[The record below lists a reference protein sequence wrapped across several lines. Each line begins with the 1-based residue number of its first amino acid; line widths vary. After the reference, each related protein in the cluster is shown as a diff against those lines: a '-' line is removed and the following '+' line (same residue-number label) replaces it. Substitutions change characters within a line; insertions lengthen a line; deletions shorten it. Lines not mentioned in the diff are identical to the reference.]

1 MLHILAKNKKWYS
14 LALSILLFITM
25 ILPTGFIVNVPKAQ
39 AAAPSKSNHVVIS
52 QVFIGNSTSIY
63 KSRFVELYNPTNSP
77 VDVSTWSLQ
86 NTSATGAFS
95 TITKLTGSIPAN
107 GYYLIQCTAQSNT
120 VGLDLQNPDVIASGS
135 VNFGAAGAKLAIASK
150 QTAISGSS
158 DAAVVDFIGY
168 GTATDSW
175 GTVAIANP
183 NVSTMSYF
191 RLTNTGL
198 QPDVSGDGNGW
209 DSKNNKND
217 FVFES
222 PNPRNSSYPVGPS
235 TVDLGSTTIN
245 ALQKVDANGLTTNLG
260 KSATITGVV
269 TAENKVLGTENTNFY
284 IQDSSGG
291 INVIGLN
298 NPSITIAKGHN
309 LQISGRVA
317 FTKGQTRFI
326 ANSITDLGTATAP
339 VPKTIQIM
347 DLTSFSSAEPLE
359 GNLTKFYGKVTAVTK
374 LGSDYN
380 VTVADASD
388 KTAIVKVLGIT
399 GIDPSN
405 ELVLNSFYTFTGIVG
420 QSQVTSPYTTGYY
433 LMIRN
438 ISDIRGEVSVT
449 HTPLAKGIP
458 DVDLPFSAIVKN
470 ADTVTL
476 YYKAVG
482 DASYKSIAM
491 NSADAVNYNGS
502 IPAASVPIPTFV
514 YYIEAKGDKTVSV
527 GPYTV
532 EVGADTEGPT
542 FSNALPANGDTI
554 ETKHPEI
561 SVSMFDLSGV
571 DALTAKIT
579 IGSKDFTNQAIKKED
594 QIRLNLT
601 TADDLPEGPNTVTV
615 EAKDKVG
622 NKSTY
627 SWTFTVAQ
635 RFTGGNHYRGTTHN
649 HTNISHDASGSPE
662 DALKASQNYNYD
674 FFAFSDHSH
683 DIDSSLVNK
692 DTVDH
697 KGMPERSGGSDWQL
711 TKDLAKKYTQDGE
724 FVVFPAFEMT
734 STTWGHSNVFGT
746 TDFIDRM
753 QDGGKYQNLQNYYAW
768 VLTYDNIVAQFN
780 HPAMSAN
787 AFDNFIPYD
796 KKVDKL
802 FTMLEV
808 GNGSGHYGYANAED
822 KLFSALDLGW
832 HVAPTYGEDNHDA
845 TWGQTKKRTVIVS
858 KDLTQ
863 ESLLDSMRKMRVYFS
878 EDPNAQLDVSASG
891 WYMGSITDTKTL
903 QFDINVSDPVSEN
916 SSDPKY
922 SYLKT
927 ASNDNIDKIEIVS
940 NGGRVVDTISPSGSK
955 TSLNWKPTVNVV
967 GGQQWFVVRVTQ
979 KDGDRIYSAPIWS
992 PTDDLYV
999 KVSSVTASEGSITGA
1014 VPTTLTASISNL
1026 GVINVSN
1033 LNASFY
1039 YDTVDIGNKIG
1050 EAVIS
1055 ELQTNKSATAQ
1066 VTWANPIAGNHK
1078 IIVVLTAGDG
1088 NNIGENK
1095 FEQAFTIKPPLG
1107 IKVLIDSTHQNE
1119 NTSTDTGK
1127 YANNLTTFTSMMRKE
1142 GYTIAENTTAITS
1155 AALTGTKILMLTHPA
1170 TSYSTTEINAIK
1182 DFITGGGSVFVS
1194 EKSNGTAL
1202 NNLLSGVGS
1211 TVLFNGDTIYDDS
1224 RAGNFWATITGN
1236 EYAVRAHPVPLNNYL
1251 TDFVSVMDFYSGTSL
1266 ARNNAGARAA
1276 LVDTNNVSILVR
1288 GNEAT
1293 FQQSAP
1299 SGGFSYKVGS
1309 GSSGGS
1315 QIPLVAAEQIGSGRL
1330 FIAGMN
1336 IFNDNQLKV
1345 STDPNDNG
1353 DFALNAMKWL
1363 GHLDTKVTS
1372 IGDARKLAPD
1382 TEVVVQGKVT
1392 SGAGV
1397 FYDAVYVQDDTGGI
1411 MAFSEIPEGS
1421 LKVGDT
1427 IRAYGHIK
1435 IFENNFELEFDKFAN
1450 SIVKISSGSPIQPK
1464 SLSTKNATLDE
1475 NMGQLVKVFG
1485 QVTAIPDDSSYVLD
1499 DGSGGVLVFVDGYI
1513 ASQSGVPIPKLKI
1526 GDKLSAIGLSGAFS
1540 EGTRIRVRDTRELI
1554 KTDALIPV
1562 TGVQLDKNSATVS
1575 PGDPDITLI
1584 ASVLPANATIKTVI
1598 WSSSN
1603 EAIAKVNNGVVS
1615 IVGLGTATISAESL
1629 DGGFKASAVINV
1641 IPVKPN
1647 VRADIGAKVIVG
1659 IDSTMEYNIDGLG
1672 WNPYVASSPPNLS
1685 GEHNVQVRVKATGSV
1700 LAGQIKNLYFSTA
1713 APALTGFAWTAGSTL
1728 GTKATAVP
1736 TGTLKYAVGAANAL
1750 YQPAIGEIASDYT
1763 KPLVVNTDIFASPG
1777 QHIFIVSVDGS
1788 NKITGWADVSVA
1800 SGNLVTPPTLVKWDF
1815 EDSTTNASSGLKKAT
1830 AKPISVV
1837 GPTGAFSYPT
1847 TSGSKAVS
1855 TSGWDAAGDKYW
1867 LASFDASGYSYIQV
1881 TSKQTSSGTGPKE
1894 FKLQYS
1900 LDGTTWSN
1908 VPNAAITI
1916 TTASTFVTLDNATLP
1931 PAANNQSALYVRW
1944 LLASNNAIN
1953 AGATIATGG
1962 TSRLDDVIVTG
1973 IQLRPAP
1980 AVNADDTNKVI
1991 TGIDSTME
1999 YNINN
2004 SGWVAYNSATPPML
2018 DGNFTVQVRVS
2029 AVGDVMPGLSKTLT
2043 FTGNAQAP
2051 AAPNVTA
2058 DDVNNKIIGIDATM
2072 EYSIDGGAWTTY
2084 NAAGAPNL
2092 SGNHI
2097 VEVRVKANG
2106 AIPAGQSTV
2115 LTFTEN
2121 TIAVTGVTLA
2131 PSTFALM
2138 VGDTQTLTT
2147 TVAPMNATNPAVT
2160 WKSNNPNVA
2169 DVDDSGQV
2177 TAVGAG
2183 TATITVTT
2191 VDGGKTATS
2200 DVTVSSRLD
2209 AINPTLTGSN
2219 RVLVGGTID
2228 LAYGLSNVTS
2238 NVYAQDITFTY
2249 DPTQVEFVSAS
2260 AMNNEFEIVS
2270 QQVKPGQIRFI
2281 AAIVGAANVRNGD
2294 LMQLRWKV
2302 KPSITQDTTA
2312 IITLS
2317 NLVLTEGDFGETKV
2331 AGVSHSVQISAIIDK
2346 AVLNALIADA
2356 QTKLA
2361 AAEEGTK
2368 VGQYPAGTKDALL
2381 TAINSAQAVS
2391 DNQSAAQSVIDQA
2404 VAALNSALL
2413 TFTSSINIAEPGD
2426 LNGDG
2431 RISIADLGIAARYYG
2446 KTSADPNWNTYK
2458 KADINNDG
2466 KVDIQDLAIIARKI
2480 VSSK

>member
-1 MLHILAKNKKWYS
+1 
-14 LALSILLFITM
+14 M
-25 ILPTGFIVNVPKAQ
+25 ILPTSFIVNVPQAQ
-39 AAAPSKSNHVVIS
+39 AAAPSKANHVVIS
-52 QVFIGNSTSIY
+52 QIFGGSSTAPGASAPYFY
-63 KSRFVELYNPTNSP
+63 KFVELYNPTDAP
-77 VDVSTWSLQ
+77 VNLSGWSLQ
-86 NTSATGAFS
+86 YASATGKFTAAQ
-95 TITKLTGSIPAN
+95 TVNLVNAIPAH
-107 GYYLIQCTAQSNT
+107 GYYLIRA
-120 VGLDLQNPDVIASGS
+120 NPAAATPLPDNFPAYDVDGGSRINFSGS
-135 VNFGAAGAKLAIASK
+135 AGNGGKVALVSSTAFIDDGTGATIKAPGQIPN
-150 QTAISGSS
+150 
-158 DAAVVDFIGY
+158 VVDFIGF
-168 GTATDSW
+168 GTANNSF
-175 GTVAIANP
+175 GTKAADLGG
-183 NVSTMSYF
+183 SK
-191 RLTNTGL
+191 TNALIRKTNSGYL
-198 QPDVSGDGNGW
+198 PDVSGDGNGL
-209 DSKNNKND
+209 DSQNNVND
-217 FVFES
+217 FIS
-222 PNPRNSSYPVGPS
+222 ATANPRGSTYPTGFS
-235 TVDLGSTTIN
+235 GTTDLGDTTIS
-245 ALQKVDANGLTTNLG
+245 ALHVNDTNGIPTNLG
-260 KSATITGVV
+260 KAATITGVV
-269 TAENKVLGTENTNFY
+269 TSANKVLGSENTNFY
-284 IQDSSGG
+284 IQDATSG
-291 INVIGLN
+291 INVIALTAP
-298 NPSITIAKGHN
+298 NPSIVPGHN
-309 LQISGRVA
+309 VKISGHVA
-317 FTKGQTRFI
+317 FTKGLLRFL
-326 ANSITDLGTATAP
+326 ADSITDLGAATSPAP
-339 VPKTIQIM
+339 QVINIT
-347 DLTSFSSAEPLE
+347 DLSKASSAEVLE
-359 GNLTKFYGKVTAVTK
+359 GKVVKFYGKVTNINTSGA
-374 LGSDYN
+374 DYN
-380 VTVADASD
+380 VTVIDESSNPS
-388 KTAIVKVLGIT
+388 IVKVLGST
-399 GIDPSN
+399 GIDVSKELLAN
-405 ELVLNSFYTFTGIVG
+405 ESYTFTGVVG
-420 QSQVTSPYTTGYY
+420 QSQDYAPYTSGYY
-433 LMIRN
+433 LQVR
-438 ISDIRGEVSVT
+438 SLLDIRGELTVT
-449 HTPLAKGIP
+449 HTPLTKGIP

-476 YYKAVG
+476 YYQAVG
-482 DASYKSIAM
+482 DTTFKSIAM
-491 NSADAVNYNGS
+491 NSADALNYNGS
-502 IPAASVPIPTFV
+502 IPAANVPMPTFV

-532 EVGADTEGPT
+532 DVGADTEGPT
-542 FSNALPANGDTI
+542 FSNALPAMGDTI

-571 DALTAKIT
+571 NAATAKIT
-579 IGSKDFTNQAIKKED
+579 IGNKDFTNQAIIKED

-601 TADDLPEGPNTVTV
+601 TADDLPEGPNTITV

-622 NKSTY
+622 NRSTY
-627 SWTFTVAQ
+627 SWTFSIAQ

-711 TKDLAKKYTQDGE
+711 TKDLAKQYTKDGS

-822 KLFSALDLGW
+822 KLFNALDLGW

-891 WYMGSITDTKTL
+891 WYMGSTTDTKTL
-903 QFDINVSDPVSEN
+903 QFDINVSDSVLEN

-927 ASNDNIDKIEIVS
+927 PSNDNIDKIEIVS
-940 NGGRVVDTISPSGSK
+940 NGGRVIDTITPSGSK
-955 TSLNWKPTVNVV
+955 TAYNWKPTVNVV
-967 GGQQWFVVRVTQ
+967 GGQQWFVVRITQ

-1039 YDTVDIGNKIG
+1039 YDAVDMGNKIG

-1055 ELQTNKSATAQ
+1055 ELQTNKSATAR
-1066 VTWANPIAGNHK
+1066 VTWDNPIAGNHK

-1095 FEQAFTIKPPLG
+1095 FEQAFTIKPSLG

-1119 NTSTDTGK
+1119 NTTTDTGK

-1142 GYTIAENTTAITS
+1142 GYTIAENTGAAITP
-1155 AALTGTKILMLTHPA
+1155 AALAGTKILMLTHPA
-1170 TSYSTTEINAIK
+1170 TTYSTAEINAVK
-1182 DFITGGGSVFVS
+1182 DFITGGGSVFVA
-1194 EKSNGTAL
+1194 ERSNGTAL

-1224 RAGNFWATITGN
+1224 KAGNFWSTITGN
-1236 EYAVRAHPVPLNNYL
+1236 EFAVRTHPVPLTNYL
-1251 TDFVSVMDFYSGTSL
+1251 TDFVSIMDFYSGTSL
-1266 ARNNAGARAA
+1266 ARNNAGAKAA
-1276 LVDTNNVSILVR
+1276 LVDNSNVSILVR
-1288 GNEAT
+1288 GNETT

-1309 GSSGGS
+1309 GSAGGS
-1315 QIPLVAAEQIGSGRL
+1315 QIPLVATEQIGSGRL

-1363 GHLDTKVTS
+1363 GHFDTKVTA
-1372 IGDARKLAPD
+1372 IGEARKLAPD

-1450 SIVKISSGSPIQPK
+1450 SIVKVSSGSPIQPK

-1485 QVTAIPDDSSYVLD
+1485 EVTAIPDDSSYVLN
-1499 DGSGGVLVFVDGYI
+1499 DGSGDVLVFVDGYI
-1513 ASQSGVPIPKLKI
+1513 SSQSGVPIPKLKI

-1540 EGTRIRVRDTRELI
+1540 EGSRIRVRDTRELI
-1554 KTDALIPV
+1554 KTDALVPV
-1562 TGVQLDKNSATVS
+1562 TGVQLDKNSVIVS
-1575 PGDPDITLI
+1575 PGDPDITLT
-1584 ASVLPANATIKTVI
+1584 ASVLPANATITAVI

-1603 EAIAKVNNGVVS
+1603 EAVAKVNNGVVS
-1615 IVGLGTATISAESL
+1615 IVGLGTAMINAESL
-1629 DGGFKASAVINV
+1629 DGGFKASAFINV
-1641 IPVKPN
+1641 IPLKPN

-1659 IDSTMEYNIDGLG
+1659 IDSTMEYNIDGAG
-1672 WNPYVASSPPNLS
+1672 WNPYVAATPPNLS

-1700 LAGQIKNLYFSTA
+1700 LAGQIKDLYFSTA
-1713 APALTGFAWTAGSTL
+1713 APALTGFTWAVGSVL
-1728 GTKATAVP
+1728 GTKATTIPA
-1736 TGTLKYAVGAANAL
+1736 GTLKYAVGAASTL
-1750 YQPAIGEIASDYT
+1750 YQPALGELASDYT
-1763 KPLVVNTDIFASPG
+1763 KLLVANVDIFASPN
-1777 QHIFIVSVDGS
+1777 QHIYIVSVDGT
-1788 NKITGWADVSVA
+1788 NKITGWADITVA
-1800 SGNLVTPPTLVKWDF
+1800 NSSLITPPTLVKWDF

-1855 TSGWDAAGDKYW
+1855 TSGWDASGDKYW
-1867 LASFDASGYSYIQV
+1867 LASFDASGYSYLQV

-1916 TTASTFVTLDNATLP
+1916 TTASTFVSLDNATLP
-1931 PAANNQSALYVRW
+1931 AAANNQSTVYIRW
-1944 LLASNNAIN
+1944 LLASSNAIN

-1962 TSRLDDVIVTG
+1962 TSRLDDVVVTG
-1973 IQLRPAP
+1973 ILLRPAP
-1980 AVNADDTNKVI
+1980 NVNADDTNKAI

-2004 SGWVAYNSATPPML
+2004 AGWVVYNSATPPVL

-2043 FTGNAQAP
+2043 FTGNAQSP
-2051 AAPNVTA
+2051 GAPNVTA
-2058 DDVNNKIIGIDATM
+2058 DDVNNIILGIDTTM

-2084 NAAGAPNL
+2084 NPAAAPNL
-2092 SGNHI
+2092 SGNHS
-2097 VEVRVKANG
+2097 VQVRVKANG
-2106 AIPAGQSTV
+2106 AVPAGQSTI

-2121 TIAVTGVTLA
+2121 TIAVTGVTLT
-2131 PSTFALM
+2131 PSAIALI
-2138 VGDTQTLTT
+2138 VGGTQTITA
-2147 TVAPMNATNPAVT
+2147 TVAPGNATNQAVT
-2160 WKSNNPNVA
+2160 WKSNNTNVVQ
-2169 DVDDSGQV
+2169 VDGNGKV

-2191 VDGGKTATS
+2191 VDGGKTATC
-2200 DVTVSSRLD
+2200 DVTVSGALD

-2219 RVLVGGTID
+2219 HVLVGGTFD

-2238 NVYAQDITFTY
+2238 NVYAQDITFTF
-2249 DPTQVEFVSAS
+2249 DPNQVEFVSAEAINS
-2260 AMNNEFEIVS
+2260 EFQIVD
-2270 QQVKPGQIRFI
+2270 QQEKPGQIRFI
-2281 AAIVGAANVRNGD
+2281 AAIQGAANVRSGD
-2294 LMQLRWKV
+2294 LMMLHWKV
-2302 KPSITQDTTA
+2302 NSSITQETTA

-2317 NLVLTEGDFGETKV
+2317 NLLLTEGDGGETKV
-2331 AGVSHSVQISAIIDK
+2331 AGTSHSVQITALVDK
-2346 AVLNALIADA
+2346 AALNALIADA
-2356 QTKLA
+2356 QAKLA
-2361 AAEEGTK
+2361 AAEEGTRA
-2368 VGQYPAGTKDALL
+2368 GQYPVGTKAILL
-2381 TAINSAQAVS
+2381 AAINSAQDVS
-2391 DNQSAAQSVIDQA
+2391 GNQSSVQSEVDQA
-2404 VAALNSALL
+2404 VTALNTALL
-2413 TFTSSINIAEPGD
+2413 TFTASVIIVLPGD

-2431 RISIADLGIAARYYG
+2431 KISIGDLSIASRYYG

-2466 KVDIQDLAIIARKI
+2466 KVDIQDLAIISRKI
-2480 VSSK
+2480 ISSN